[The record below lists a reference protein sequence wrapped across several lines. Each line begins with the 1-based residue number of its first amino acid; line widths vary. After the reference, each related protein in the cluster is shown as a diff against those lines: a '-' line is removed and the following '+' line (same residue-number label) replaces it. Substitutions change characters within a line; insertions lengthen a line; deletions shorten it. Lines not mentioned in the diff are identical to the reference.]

1 MTNDVQ
7 DSEVASMLQAARADR
22 FAPGFADRVMA
33 RVAARVAGR
42 VEGRVEGRTAE
53 RGSAPMLRLERS
65 LGRAFLW
72 VAPLALAAT
81 LVLAVLNIRSTG
93 STSVDGVLGLPQVT
107 LAAVYQLDSD
117 VTASQ

>member
-33 RVAARVAGR
+33 RVAARVA
-42 VEGRVEGRTAE
+42 GRVEGRTAE

-93 STSVDGVLGLPQVT
+93 STSLDGVLGLPQVT

>member
-7 DSEVASMLQAARADR
+7 DSEVASMLEAARADR

-33 RVAARVAGR
+33 RVEAR
-42 VEGRVEGRTAE
+42 VEGRFEGRVAE

-65 LGRAFLW
+65 LARAFLW

>member
-1 MTNDVQ
+1 MTD
-7 DSEVASMLQAARADR
+7 DMRDREVALMLQAARVNR
-22 FAPGFADRVMA
+22 FARGFEDRVMA
-33 RVAARVAGR
+33 RMAA
-42 VEGRVEGRTAE
+42 
-53 RGSAPMLRLERS
+53 RGSAPVIRLERS

-117 VTASQ
+117 LTASR